1 MELIVS
7 AFEGI
12 SDQLVFGLGRDEVY
26 DRLMSLGI
34 DSYEKGGD
42 REWIEALDLVIHYS
56 EKGAIDGFEF
66 FMGPT
71 LEVALLYEGE
81 DLLKKSYEEL
91 YSFLTEHDFFVI
103 RFNDSIISLGTGI
116 VVGYSTEKERNIES
130 IYLMSDKERYKKTII
145 EQITDFY

>member
-1 MELIVS
+1 M
-7 AFEGI
+7 
-12 SDQLVFGLGRDEVY
+12 
-26 DRLMSLGI
+26 
-34 DSYEKGGD
+34 
-42 REWIEALDLVIHYS
+42 
-56 EKGAIDGFEF
+56 
-66 FMGPT
+66 
-71 LEVALLYEGE
+71 
-81 DLLKKSYEEL
+81 LKKSYEEL